1 MTESTCSV
9 FCPSSTAAGEPGH
22 PMSASEL
29 QPETTPPARP
39 ADPVEKAPLE
49 TLLLRSGLITLRQIS
64 EAHRIMEESG
74 KEVAEVIA
82 ENGWV
87 DAETIA
93 TLTAESEPQAATG
106 PPALYV
112 VFANL
117 DDGARL
123 EVSEHPD
130 AETARISAAG
140 AVGLVESDGNAL
152 LELGNRRFPAHA
164 ITSIEIIEII

>member
-1 MTESTCSV
+1 MLL
-9 FCPSSTAAGEPGH
+9 AGEPGNSVDA
-22 PMSASEL
+22 PDL
-29 QPETTPPARP
+29 QPALTPLARA

-64 EAHRIMEESG
+64 EAHRIVEETG

-93 TLTAESEPQAATG
+93 SLTAENEPQAPAEA
-106 PPALYV
+106 PALYV

-130 AETARISAAG
+130 EATARISAAG
-140 AVGLVESDGNAL
+140 AVELVESNANAL

-164 ITSIEIIEII
+164 ITSVEIIEIT

>member
-1 MTESTCSV
+1 MDA
-9 FCPSSTAAGEPGH
+9 PD
-22 PMSASEL
+22 L
-29 QPETTPPARP
+29 QPTPTPQPRA
-39 ADPVEKAPLE
+39 AVPVEQATLE

-64 EAHRIMEESG
+64 EAHRIVEETG
-74 KEVAEVIA
+74 KEVADVIA

-93 TLTAESEPQAATG
+93 SLTAANEPKVPEA
-106 PPALYV
+106 PALYI

-130 AETARISAAG
+130 EATARISAAG

-152 LELGNRRFPAHA
+152 LELGDRRFPARA
-164 ITSIEIIEII
+164 ITSIEIIEIT